1 MAGSATAEAW
11 PFCADARLGGLD
23 IRLDRL
29 YLERANALRRPAF
42 DTGTQRA
49 MRQRLRNRREDL
61 PDDRH
66 FGANPRVDPV
76 SGLGARALLVG
87 GTLLAAISA
96 GTSAAR
102 GCDRST
108 FRVVLDVGHS
118 AQSPGAI
125 SARGDLE
132 FNFNQRLSAAI
143 EARLVASGFTA
154 THRMVSS
161 GPRGDLGSRSAR
173 ADAMGA
179 NLFLSIH
186 HDSVQSR
193 YLETWTHQGRQR
205 SYSDRFKGWS
215 IFVSQANPRALE
227 NLAFAQLLA
236 DNLLDAG
243 LPFTRHHAEPIPG
256 ERRVF
261 LDSRRGIYRHD
272 ALGVLKN
279 ANAPA
284 LLLEA
289 GIIVNRD
296 EEAALDGADRQGR
309 IAQAVAQ
316 ATAAFCAGRTR

>member
-1 MAGSATAEAW
+1 M
-11 PFCADARLGGLD
+11 P
-23 IRLDRL
+23 
-29 YLERANALRRPAF
+29 
-42 DTGTQRA
+42 
-49 MRQRLRNRREDL
+49 
-61 PDDRH
+61 
-66 FGANPRVDPV
+66 
-76 SGLGARALLVG
+76 RALFVCCAALVSN
-87 GTLLAAISA
+87 LAGISA
-96 GTSAAR
+96 VL
-102 GCDRST
+102 GCDRPA

-132 FNFNQRLSAAI
+132 FNFNQRLSSAI

-179 NLFLSIH
+179 DLFLSIH
-186 HDSVQSR
+186 HDSVQPR

-205 SYSDRFKGWS
+205 SFSDRFKGWS
-215 IFVSQANPRALE
+215 IFVSQGNARADD
-227 NLAFAQLLA
+227 NLTFARLLA

-261 LDSRRGIYRHD
+261 VDSRRGIYRHD

-309 IAQAVAQ
+309 IAEAVAQ
-316 ATAAFCAGRTR
+316 ATAAFCVERAR